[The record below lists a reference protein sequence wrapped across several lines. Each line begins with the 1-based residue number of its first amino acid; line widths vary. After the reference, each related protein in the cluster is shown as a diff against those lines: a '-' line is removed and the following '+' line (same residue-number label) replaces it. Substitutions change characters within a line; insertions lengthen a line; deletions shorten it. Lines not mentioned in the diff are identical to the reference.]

1 MAEPPFDAAGLA
13 LALQQ
18 LNEFAQAHAPAV
30 PSAIRETLV
39 AHFGQD
45 PAELPIVT
53 DEYPPVERP
62 NLQLALDAWVAAEPD
77 RSIEALG
84 LTVPHR
90 GPMELGL
97 GELLTPSPWGD
108 VVRFGPVTYV
118 EAPCGPG
125 VTMSCLTT
133 ALLLIRD
140 GDHSLAG
147 LLVMTPDMGMRIPQ
161 LQLQVLAADAAG
173 AAEFLAAL
181 RPLMVAHNVY
191 RGQVLS
197 LTSSGDRGPMS
208 SNVEVQFHQRPNVAR
223 EALILADGVLERIER
238 QVASI
243 AVHADGLRAAGRD
256 VKRGLLLYGPPGTGK
271 TLTVQYLSG
280 LLPDRTVL
288 LVAGADLG
296 GLSAACRLAR
306 TLTPATVVLEDV
318 DLVAEE
324 RTFHHGHNQLMAALL
339 NEMDSVHGSQD
350 VVFLLTTN
358 RADLLE
364 PALATRPGRIDQA
377 VEVILP
383 DASCR
388 ARLIELYAG
397 EISIEQAQRE
407 RLVDRLDGVSAAFI
421 KELMRR
427 ASVLAAIARR
437 PANDEDVTAALD
449 ELYGDAGALTR
460 TLLGADN
467 PSAEPQRWLVS
478 APILGPLGRRPS
490 LTIPAEVFHQLE

>member
-1 MAEPPFDAAGLA
+1 MAEPQFDAAGLA
-13 LALQQ
+13 VALQQ

-45 PAELPIVT
+45 PVELPIVT

-62 NLQLALDAWVAAEPD
+62 NLQLALDAWAAATG

-97 GELLTPSPWGD
+97 GELLTPSPWGN
-108 VVRFGPVTYV
+108 VVGFGPVSYV

-125 VTMSCLTT
+125 VTMSCLAT
-133 ALLLIRD
+133 ALLLLRD
-140 GDHSLAG
+140 GDRRMAG
-147 LLVMTPDMGMRIPQ
+147 LLTMTPDMGMRIPQ
-161 LQLQVLAADAAG
+161 LQLQVLTADAS
-173 AAEFLAAL
+173 AAAAFLAEL
-181 RPLMVAHNVY
+181 RRLMIAHNVY
-191 RGQVLS
+191 RGQVIS
-197 LTSSGDRGPMS
+197 LTSSADRGPMP
-208 SNVEVQFHQRPNVAR
+208 SNVGVQFHERPTVGR
-223 EALILADGVLERIER
+223 DALILADGVLERIER

-243 AVHADGLRAAGRD
+243 AIHAEELRATGRD

-271 TLTVQYLSG
+271 TLTVRYLSG

-306 TLTPATVVLEDV
+306 ALTPATVVLEDV

-339 NEMDSVHGSQD
+339 NEMDTVDGSQD

-383 DASCR
+383 DAACR

-397 EISIEQAQRE
+397 GISIDPAQRAA
-407 RLVDRLDGVSAAFI
+407 LVDRLDGVSAAFI

-427 ASVLAAIARR
+427 AAVLAAIAGGV
-437 PANDEDVTAALD
+437 ASHDHVTAALD
-449 ELYGDAGALTR
+449 ELYSDAGALTR
-460 TLLGADN
+460 TLLGADA
-467 PSAEPQRWLVS
+467 PSPDPQGS
-478 APILGPLGRRPS
+478 HASGPFPWPRGQRPS
-490 LTIPAEVFHQLE
+490 LTIPAEVLHQLDQ